1 MDIFIVWRCFFASH
15 EKNQYHAACRSEVR
29 LMNTQPDNSIPE
41 SDRYVV
47 LNIRTLMADR
57 NIRSVAAL
65 QRLLIAA
72 GVDISN
78 QQLNR
83 IVDNRA
89 TLLNLTVIN
98 GLLKV
103 LKCSVHELFGEMV
116 VPKHTDRE
124 HKN

>member
-1 MDIFIVWRCFFASH
+1 MNPAIENPSS
-15 EKNQYHAACRSEVR
+15 AAA
-29 LMNTQPDNSIPE
+29 
-41 SDRYVV
+41 DRYVV
-47 LNIRTLMADR
+47 LNVRVLMADR
-57 NIRSVAAL
+57 NVRSVAAL

-89 TLLNLTVIN
+89 TLLNLDVVN

-103 LKCSVHELFGEMV
+103 LECSVHELFGELK
-116 VPKHTDRE
+116 VPRRPDENGSR
-124 HKN
+124 

>member
-1 MDIFIVWRCFFASH
+1 
-15 EKNQYHAACRSEVR
+15 
-29 LMNTQPDNSIPE
+29 MNPVIENPS
-41 SDRYVV
+41 SAVADRYVV
-47 LNIRTLMADR
+47 LNVRVLMADR

-65 QRLLIAA
+65 QRLLIAS

-89 TLLNLTVIN
+89 TLLNLDVVN

-103 LKCSVHELFGEMV
+103 LRCSVHELFGELN
-116 VPKHTDRE
+116 VPRSPDE
-124 HKN
+124 S

>member
-1 MDIFIVWRCFFASH
+1 
-15 EKNQYHAACRSEVR
+15 
-29 LMNTQPDNSIPE
+29 MNPNTKKSADTKPN
-41 SDRYVV
+41 RYVV
-47 LNIRTLMADR
+47 LHVRTLMADR
-57 NIRSVAAL
+57 NVRSVAAL

-89 TLLNLTVIN
+89 TLLNMTVIN

-103 LKCSVHELFGEMV
+103 LQCSVHELFGEIA
-116 VPKHTDRE
+116 VPGRSSS
-124 HKN
+124 

>member
-1 MDIFIVWRCFFASH
+1 M
-15 EKNQYHAACRSEVR
+15 NAATENPV
-29 LMNTQPDNSIPE
+29 LAGE
-41 SDRYVV
+41 RYVV
-47 LNIRTLMADR
+47 LNIRALMAKR
-57 NIRSVAAL
+57 HIRSVAAL

-89 TLLNLTVIN
+89 TLLNLHVVN

-103 LKCSVHELFGEMV
+103 LNCSVQELFGEIV
-116 VPKHTDRE
+116 VPAGARQADDT
-124 HKN
+124 

>member
-1 MDIFIVWRCFFASH
+1 
-15 EKNQYHAACRSEVR
+15 
-29 LMNTQPDNSIPE
+29 MNPISQNPDSDTNV
-41 SDRYVV
+41 DRYVV
-47 LNIRTLMADR
+47 LHVRALMADR

-65 QRLLIAA
+65 QRMLIAA

-89 TLLNLTVIN
+89 TLLNLQVIN

-103 LKCSVHELFGEMV
+103 LRCSVHELFGEMV
-116 VPKHTDRE
+116 VPKAADEPR
-124 HKN
+124 

>member
-1 MDIFIVWRCFFASH
+1 
-15 EKNQYHAACRSEVR
+15 
-29 LMNTQPDNSIPE
+29 MNSNIDNPIPE
-41 SDRYVV
+41 ADRYVV

-116 VPKHTDRE
+116 VPKQADSAQ
-124 HKN
+124 KN

>member
-1 MDIFIVWRCFFASH
+1 MNPVIENPSS
-15 EKNQYHAACRSEVR
+15 AAA
-29 LMNTQPDNSIPE
+29 
-41 SDRYVV
+41 DRYVV
-47 LNIRTLMADR
+47 LNVRVLMADR
-57 NIRSVAAL
+57 NVRSVAAL

-89 TLLNLTVIN
+89 TLLNLDVVN

-103 LKCSVHELFGEMV
+103 LHCSVHELFGELT
-116 VPKHTDRE
+116 VPRSPDE
-124 HKN
+124 S

>member
-1 MDIFIVWRCFFASH
+1 MSQSI
-15 EKNQYHAACRSEVR
+15 EN
-29 LMNTQPDNSIPE
+29 PNSVA
-41 SDRYVV
+41 DRYVV
-47 LNIRTLMADR
+47 LHVRTLMADR

-89 TLLNLTVIN
+89 ALLNLTVIN

-103 LKCSVHELFGEMV
+103 LKCSVHELFGEIT
-116 VPKHTDRE
+116 VPKPADGAAE
-124 HKN
+124 GA